1 MVTVT
6 AEKQSV
12 VRTFMDMNGG
22 SHDIANINSMSRN
35 SQKSSVSMEIDG
47 QTVIVEVTPTE
58 AINIMELLN

>member
-6 AEKQSV
+6 DTQSV

-22 SHDIANINSMSRN
+22 SHDIATIASMSRN
-35 SQKSSVSMEIDG
+35 AQKSSVSMDVEG

-58 AINIMELLN
+58 AMNIIELMN

>member
-12 VRTFMDMNGG
+12 VRTFKDMNGG
-22 SHDIANINSMSRN
+22 AHDIASINSMSRS
-35 SQKSSVSMEIDG
+35 SQKSSVSMDIDG

>member
-1 MVTVT
+1 
-6 AEKQSV
+6 
-12 VRTFMDMNGG
+12 
-22 SHDIANINSMSRN
+22 MSRN